1 MTALSEWRPD
11 ELLVP
16 ALLAGSRTSLDD
28 LNGCDRAWV
37 VVVMTD
43 DEGMT
48 AEEIADRLDCAVR
61 TVRTML
67 AGPEVALCRLYRAE
81 VEAFT
86 RTLDMTG
93 GEVSRLT
100 AALVTAEAE
109 CSRIKVQRDRL
120 LGVALA
126 ERAGETHRCGC
137 AVTRYNTYVDPR
149 GKRQCRE
156 HRRLAVARHRAKAK
170 LVGEGVVDQLAG

>member
-1 MTALSEWRPD
+1 MTASLIGWRPD

-16 ALLAGSRTSLDD
+16 ALLAGSPTTMDD
-28 LNGCDRAWV
+28 LNDADRAWV

-43 DEGMT
+43 DEAMT
-48 AEEIADRLDCAVR
+48 ADEIADRLSCSVRLVR
-61 TVRTML
+61 TLL
-67 AGPEVALCRLYRAE
+67 AGAGVALCRLYRAE

-93 GEVSRLT
+93 GEVTRL
-100 AALVTAEAE
+100 ASELADKTAECA
-109 CSRIKVQRDRL
+109 RVVVQRDRL
-120 LGVALA
+120 IGVALA

-137 AVTRYNTYVDPR
+137 PVTRYNTYVDPR

-156 HRRLAVARHRAKAK
+156 HRRLAVARHRAKQK
-170 LVGEGVVDQLAG
+170 GVVSQLAG